1 MTAVFFGSEWRLVG
15 FSLYAGGMRLYRG
28 LIRFLRVVT
37 HLYFVEVRSSGRGN
51 VPSDGPLI
59 LAANHPGS
67 VLDAVLLS
75 TQVPRPIRYLA
86 RSGLFRVPM
95 MAALFRSLG
104 AIPVYRPHETA
115 DATERNR
122 VTFARVFE
130 HLDDGGCIGIFPEG
144 RNSSWAQVGQLRKGI
159 ARMALGA
166 EARNDFSLG
175 LVIVPVGI
183 NHDRRDL
190 LTSDALLRFGKP
202 IRVAEYREVYWKDP
216 EQAVKAMTDEVQQVL
231 RRQALHIADR
241 SIERMI
247 NDLEEV
253 FSAQIAGIQ
262 STDDPAEM
270 DEGEQ
275 SFAKRWIWQLL
286 RLYHRSS
293 HAKGRALQQRI
304 VSRNL
309 IGTVLSRA
317 LEQEPRSVL
326 ALRNQLERYKDHL
339 AQTRLRAALAEP
351 FDQPVRK
358 RWIRLRMS
366 IFAVLVA
373 PVALFGLAH
382 NALPYLVTA
391 FLPRLFR
398 DEAVR
403 TFAYF
408 GIGVLAF
415 ISCYAGIGY
424 WLWQSTEL
432 GAPWILAY
440 LGALPPSGFA
450 ALGYRRTL
458 MAYRDK
464 VLLRTIVFDHAQLVA
479 LLRGERESLFN
490 RFQALSERYAA

>member
-1 MTAVFFGSEWRLVG
+1 
-15 FSLYAGGMRLYRG
+15 MRLYRG

-37 HLYFVEVRSSGRGN
+37 HLYFVEVRSSGRAN
-51 VPSDGPLI
+51 VPAEGPLI

-75 TQVPRPIRYLA
+75 TQVSRPIRYLA

-95 MAALFRSLG
+95 IAALFRSLG

-115 DATERNR
+115 DASERNR
-122 VTFARVFE
+122 VTFARVFD
-130 HLDDGGCIGIFPEG
+130 HLDAGGCIGIFPEG
-144 RNSSWAQVGQLRKGI
+144 RNSSWARVGQLRKGV

-183 NHDRRDL
+183 NHDRHDL

-202 IRVAEYREVYWKDP
+202 IRVAAFREAYRADP
-216 EQAVKAMTDEVQQVL
+216 EEAVQAMTDEVQQVL

-241 SIERMI
+241 RLERMI
-247 NDLEEV
+247 GDLESA
-253 FSAQIAGIQ
+253 FSAELAGLVD
-262 STDDPAEM
+262 SGEFAE
-270 DEGEQ
+270 DEDEHS
-275 SFAKRWIWQLL
+275 SFAKRWVWKLL

-293 HAKGRALQQRI
+293 QARGRALEERI
-304 VSRNL
+304 LSRQM
-309 IGTVLSRA
+309 ISAVLSEA
-317 LEQEPRSVL
+317 LEQEPRSVI

-339 AQTRLRAALAEP
+339 GQTRLRAALEQP
-351 FDQPVRK
+351 FDQPVRE
-358 RWIRLRMS
+358 RWIRLRMT
-366 IFAVLVA
+366 IFAVVMA
-373 PVALFGLAH
+373 PVALFGLVH
-382 NALPYLVTA
+382 NAAPYLVTK
-391 FLPRLFR
+391 FLPRIFR

-415 ISCYAGIGY
+415 LASYAAFGY
-424 WLWQSTEL
+424 WLWQTSDL

-440 LGALPPSGFA
+440 LAALPPSGFA
-450 ALGYRRTL
+450 ALGYRRTI

-464 VLLRTIVFDHAQLVA
+464 VLLRTVVFDRAQLVE
-479 LLRGERESLFN
+479 LLRGEREALFR
-490 RFQALSERYAA
+490 RFQALSERYAQ